1 MPNIKS
7 AKKRVRQTLKRT
19 LRNRVR
25 RERLRKALKTFR
37 KTLEAGD
44 TVQTA
49 DALKKVSK
57 AVDKAGKKG
66 ILHKNAV
73 NRKKSRLAKAAARA
87 AAQ

>member
-25 RERLRKALKTFR
+25 RERLRKALKSFR
-37 KTLEAGD
+37 QTLEAGD
-44 TVQTA
+44 ANQTSE
-49 DALKKVSK
+49 ALKRVSK

-73 NRKKSRLAKAAARA
+73 NRKKSRLAKAATRA
-87 AAQ
+87 VAQ

>member
-37 KTLEAGD
+37 STLEKGD
-44 TVQTA
+44 TAQTA
-49 DALKKVSK
+49 DALKRVSK

-87 AAQ
+87 AAE